1 MGAELMQTVVTTT
14 GKMVATITMANLV
27 VARAHVLPLQHI
39 AATREKVI
47 RIQSHQ
53 HIEAVRKKVIHI
65 HNHQRTKKV
74 IHHFHTQVEL
84 RQSPSLAKRNGF
96 TMLA

>member
-14 GKMVATITMANLV
+14 GKMVATITIANLV
-27 VARAHVLPLQHI
+27 VARAHVLPHQHI
-39 AATREKVI
+39 A
-47 RIQSHQ
+47 
-53 HIEAVRKKVIHI
+53 AVRKKVIHI

-84 RQSPSLAKRNGF
+84 RQSPSLAKRNGY